1 MNGVNNNR
9 TNTATIK
16 ILQNDKI
23 ESTFMR
29 DEIVAGLLHEPDL
42 ISRSVYLIN
51 WQLSVR
57 ATLAVIS
64 NIRNTISHGN
74 K

>member
-1 MNGVNNNR
+1 
-9 TNTATIK
+9 
-16 ILQNDKI
+16 
-23 ESTFMR
+23 MR

-42 ISRSVYLIN
+42 ISCSVYLIN

-57 ATLAVIS
+57 ATLAGIS

>member
-1 MNGVNNNR
+1 
-9 TNTATIK
+9 
-16 ILQNDKI
+16 
-23 ESTFMR
+23 MR
-29 DEIVAGLLHEPDL
+29 DVIVAGLLHEPNL

-64 NIRNTISHGN
+64 NIRNAISHGN